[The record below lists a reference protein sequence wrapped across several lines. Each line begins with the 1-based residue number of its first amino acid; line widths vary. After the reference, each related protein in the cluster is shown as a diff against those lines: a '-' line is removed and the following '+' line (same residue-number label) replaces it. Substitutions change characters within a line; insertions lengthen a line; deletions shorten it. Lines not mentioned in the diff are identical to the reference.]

1 MYCDQPLS
9 HQESVVLAHLASE
22 FPRPQPVF
30 AICRDGIKHFSLNPQ
45 AAMKGVTLLVSRGL
59 ARLRHNHLSL
69 TSPGQAL
76 CAEAIEFI
84 ASLH

>member
-1 MYCDQPLS
+1 MYCDQPLT

-30 AICRDGIKHFSLNPQ
+30 AICRDGIKHFNLGPRGS
-45 AAMKGVTLLVSRGL
+45 MEGVTLLVGRGL

-76 CAEAIEFI
+76 CAEAIELI
-84 ASLH
+84 AGLH